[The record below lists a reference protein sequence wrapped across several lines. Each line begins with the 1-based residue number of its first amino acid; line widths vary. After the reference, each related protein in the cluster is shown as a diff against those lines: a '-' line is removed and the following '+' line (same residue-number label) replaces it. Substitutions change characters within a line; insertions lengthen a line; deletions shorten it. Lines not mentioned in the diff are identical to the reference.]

1 MSQINNFNSIAE
13 HNNFLEAISLYG
25 RDWKKVQKHVG
36 TRTSTQSRSHAQKY
50 YKKLGISMDD
60 PVLTK
65 HNSMKAWTDTLGLKN
80 LEDKDAMSD
89 TESEIKIWIE
99 FWNTPHPKLRDVNM
113 IFSDEVNAINKPKV
127 EEEKDEPK
135 SKSEEGAELFQ
146 IPENDEQKAR
156 ANSEKSINQKKLIN
170 SKSKPRK
177 SVKAPKATKAI
188 KARCNNS
195 LLKLVADKNE
205 KLQNDE
211 KTLKDGK
218 SFDNTNAS
226 VQNNENEQ
234 NSWEKI
240 APAKVSV
247 QLKIDPPKQTH
258 NFGDVFIEHDFGFGN
273 DESFNSS
280 HLIKQDIREHDL
292 HKDELNG
299 SEVDHTEK
307 GIDFDMDLSEPI
319 PIVIQNPKDSQQ
331 HGISNH
337 EFDLK
342 ELQDNEDDFSHH
354 SGLLMNDFISGHHF
368 YV

>member
-1 MSQINNFNSIAE
+1 
-13 HNNFLEAISLYG
+13 
-25 RDWKKVQKHVG
+25 
-36 TRTSTQSRSHAQKY
+36 
-50 YKKLGISMDD
+50 MDD
-60 PVLTK
+60 PVLNK
-65 HNSMKAWTDTLGLKN
+65 HTSMKAWTEALGLKS
-80 LEDKDAMSD
+80 LEVNDAMSD

-99 FWNTPHPKLRDVNM
+99 FWNTPHPKLRDSNM
-113 IFSDEVNAINKPKV
+113 MFSEEINAHNKPNLEK
-127 EEEKDEPK
+127 EKDDPK

-146 IPENDEQKAR
+146 IPNNDEHKAR
-156 ANSEKSINQKKLIN
+156 ANSEKSVNQKKLIN
-170 SKSKPRK
+170 AKSKPRK
-177 SVKAPKATKAI
+177 SVKAPRATKAI

-195 LLKLVADKNE
+195 LSKPAICKKA

-234 NSWEKI
+234 NSWEKV
-240 APAKVSV
+240 APAEISA
-247 QLKIDPPKQTH
+247 QAKIEPPKQTQ
-258 NFGDVFIEHDFGFGN
+258 NFGDVFVEHDFGFGN

-280 HLIKQDIREHDL
+280 HLIKQEIRDHEQ
-292 HKDELNG
+292 HKDELDE
-299 SEVDHTEK
+299 SDVDHTEK